1 MVTGKF
7 KAKMKGS
14 FDINDKNIDWLKDWV
29 DDKGYIYGY
38 YVDGYIVGNINEVT
52 TEDFYVNWWIPVEPE
67 TLEAWEGK

>member
-38 YVDGYIVGNINEVT
+38 YVDGYIVGNIDEVT
-52 TEDFYVNWWIPVEPE
+52 TEDFYVNWWIPVETE